1 MNKNEQHVRKDAVT
15 LWEKFKC
22 FTLTN
27 QPRQNE
33 TIKVV
38 FLLLC
43 CVSTFGD
50 YYCFDN
56 VGATHEHLKSQFMF
70 LNNFEYY
77 FSLLYS
83 LYSFPNVVLPFIGGM
98 FITMF
103 GNRMMYVVFGV
114 CIIFGQFMFVIGSQ
128 MKSIMIMIVGRIVFG
143 VGGES
148 INICQTAMI
157 VKWFNKNSISLPLGL
172 TLTVSRL
179 GSVLNDV
186 LSPKI
191 ARENDA
197 TPAYWFGLVLC
208 IISFI
213 ASVVVCYIDYTK
225 DTIMNDEHLHSG
237 NSDSNSNTSSNFIST
252 LKSFNV
258 LFWLISFI
266 CIMLYGSVL
275 PFNYI
280 ATGFFLS
287 TTLHAL
293 PERTAREKAGVF
305 MGIPFFI
312 SAIMVPIF
320 GYIIDKHGKRAFLT
334 LLSGILCVISF
345 MCLYLFYP
353 VFPLILLGVTYSLF
367 AAVIWPSI
375 SIVVNQ
381 SDIGFAYGV
390 TTALQNMGMAVNPV
404 IVAGILIYSNNYYW
418 CLIYFGLFGL
428 IAVVLGVILLHV
440 NNTSYDNVLSKIEF
454 DDTEQQQHI
463 SDNDEALRLRSE
475 DSDDE
480 HKPSVHNY
488 NTIE

>member
-1 MNKNEQHVRKDAVT
+1 M
-15 LWEKFKC
+15 
-22 FTLTN
+22 
-27 QPRQNE
+27 
-33 TIKVV
+33 
-38 FLLLC
+38 
-43 CVSTFGD
+43 STFGD

-56 VGATHEHLKSQFMF
+56 VGATHEHLKSQFAS

-83 LYSFPNVVLPFIGGM
+83 LYSFPNILLPFIGGM
-98 FITMF
+98 FITVF
-103 GNRMMYVVFGV
+103 GNRVMYLIFSV
-114 CIIFGQFMFVIGSQ
+114 CIIFGQFMFVVGSQ
-128 MKSIMIMIVGRIVFG
+128 MKSITLMIVGRIVFG

-157 VKWFNKNSISLPLGL
+157 VKWFYKNSISLPLGL
-172 TLTVSRL
+172 TLTASRL

-197 TPAYWFGLVLC
+197 TPAYWFGLLLC
-208 IISFI
+208 VISFI
-213 ASVVVCYIDYTK
+213 ASVVLCYIDYTK
-225 DTIMNDEHLHSG
+225 DVIMNDAHLQS
-237 NSDSNSNTSSNFIST
+237 NSDNNNSSNSSNFIST
-252 LKSFNV
+252 LKSFNI

-275 PFNYI
+275 PFNYF

-287 TTLHAL
+287 TSLRSL
-293 PERTAREKAGVF
+293 PERAAREKAGVF

-320 GYIIDKHGKRAFLT
+320 GYIIDKYGKRAFLT

-345 MCLYLFYP
+345 ICLYLFYP

-381 SDIGFAYGV
+381 NDIGFAYGV
-390 TTALQNMGMAVNPV
+390 TTALQNLGMAVNPV
-404 IVAGILIYSNNYYW
+404 IVAGILIHTNNYYC
-418 CLIYFGLFGL
+418 CLTYFGLFGL
-428 IAVVLGVILLHV
+428 TAIALGVALLHI
-440 NNTSYDNVLSKIEF
+440 NNTSYDNVLSKVEF
-454 DDTEQQQHI
+454 DEREHTG
-463 SDNDEALRLRSE
+463 DNDERLHLRSE

-480 HKPSVHNY
+480 HKPPLCNY

>member
-1 MNKNEQHVRKDAVT
+1 MTTNKNEYHGVSSLCQR
-15 LWEKFKC
+15 FKC
-22 FTLTN
+22 FTISN
-27 QPRQNE
+27 QPRQNDS
-33 TIKVV
+33 IRLV

-56 VGATHEHLKSQFMF
+56 VGATHEHLKSQFKF

-83 LYSFPNVVLPFIGGM
+83 LYSFPNVLLPFIGGM
-98 FITMF
+98 FITVF
-103 GNRMMYVVFGV
+103 GNRTMYVIFNM

-128 MKSIMIMIVGRIVFG
+128 MKSITLMIFGRIVFG
-143 VGGES
+143 IGGES

-157 VKWFNKNSISLPLGL
+157 VKWFYKNSISLPLGL

-191 ARENDA
+191 AKENDA
-197 TPAYWFGLVLC
+197 TPAYWFGLLLC
-208 IISFI
+208 VISFI
-213 ASVVVCYIDYTK
+213 ASVVLCYIDYTK
-225 DTIMNDEHLHSG
+225 DTIMNENDVHLHN
-237 NSDSNSNTSSNFIST
+237 NSKSNNRSSSSSDFIST
-252 LKSFNV
+252 LRSFNV

-275 PFNYI
+275 PFNYF

-287 TTLHAL
+287 TSLRAL

-345 MCLYLFYP
+345 ICLYLFYP
-353 VFPLILLGVTYSLF
+353 VLPLILLGVTYSLF

-381 SDIGFAYGV
+381 NDIGFAYGV

-418 CLIYFGLFGL
+418 CLMYFGLFGL
-428 IAVVLGVILLHV
+428 IAVVLGVVLLHI

-454 DDTEQQQHI
+454 DDNEHT
-463 SDNDEALRLRSE
+463 SDNEERLRLRSE

-480 HKPSVHNY
+480 NKPSSMHNY